1 MTSTPLLAAGDW
13 IGVVVFLVIMII
25 SAISQITGN
34 KKEVRRPPAP
44 RPRPPVRPPQ
54 AGGGQQG
61 PIARELEEFL
71 RRAGGQPQAR
81 PLQQPGSPPPQR
93 PASPPQQRPPAR
105 PPTARPLPAPPLP
118 ARPAIPQPAAPQ
130 EIDELEVIES
140 VADHVS
146 SSVGGLRSQ
155 VEHRADQPAGLAGR
169 PIGSGPAPAI
179 HGIPL
184 AEPVAQA
191 EIIESLPATA
201 AAGLVAMLADP
212 GSLRQAILINE
223 ILQRPEHRWT

>member
-25 SAISQITGN
+25 SAISQIAGN

-105 PPTARPLPAPPLP
+105 PPAARPLP

-155 VEHRADQPAGLAGR
+155 LEHRADQPAGFAGDMNHRVR
-169 PIGSGPAPAI
+169 PVSSGSVPAV
-179 HGIPL
+179 PL

-191 EIIESLPATA
+191 EIVESLPATA
-201 AAGLVAMLADP
+201 AAGLAAMLADP

>member
-25 SAISQITGN
+25 SAISQIAGN
-34 KKEVRRPPAP
+34 KKEVLRPPAP

-105 PPTARPLPAPPLP
+105 PPTARPLPA
-118 ARPAIPQPAAPQ
+118 RPAIPQPAAPQ

-155 VEHRADQPAGLAGR
+155 LEHRADQPAGLAGDMNHRVR
-169 PIGSGPAPAI
+169 PASSGPVPAV
-179 HGIPL
+179 PL

-191 EIIESLPATA
+191 EIVESLPATA
-201 AAGLVAMLADP
+201 AAGLAAMLADP